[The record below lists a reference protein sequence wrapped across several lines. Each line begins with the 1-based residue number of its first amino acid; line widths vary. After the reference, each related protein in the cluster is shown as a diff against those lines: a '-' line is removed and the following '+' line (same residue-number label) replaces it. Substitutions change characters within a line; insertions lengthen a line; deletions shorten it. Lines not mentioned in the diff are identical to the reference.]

1 MTDHLVDHMIYS
13 MIMCISKRQ
22 VQNSFALLYC
32 FICCSWEM
40 QLVFFVVWNFY
51 SNLHRVYNCI
61 FIVWVSSPGWAL
73 TRWLIL
79 WKILRKSSQPRWGF
93 HNPHASLLQ
102 GLKSFQPELSVI
114 CDTELSVAQS
124 SRHPLHSVQGTVECL
139 EGLLPVVSLPYS
151 TLLGPL
157 QRVEGRL
164 VAGWLHD
171 RPLLLFLVNFQKHV

>member
-1 MTDHLVDHMIYS
+1 MSFDKVVDSVEDI
-13 MIMCISKRQ
+13 KKK
-22 VQNSFALLYC
+22 FAAKVRL
-32 FICCSWEM
+32 S
-40 QLVFFVVWNFY
+40 
-51 SNLHRVYNCI
+51 H
-61 FIVWVSSPGWAL
+61 
-73 TRWLIL
+73 
-79 WKILRKSSQPRWGF
+79 
-93 HNPHASLLQ
+93 PHAPLLQ

>member
-1 MTDHLVDHMIYS
+1 
-13 MIMCISKRQ
+13 
-22 VQNSFALLYC
+22 
-32 FICCSWEM
+32 M

-61 FIVWVSSPGWAL
+61 SIHSLGLF
-73 TRWLIL
+73 
-79 WKILRKSSQPRWGF
+79 PRMSF
-93 HNPHASLLQ
+93 DKVVDSVEDIKKKFAAKVRLPHAPLLQ

>member
-1 MTDHLVDHMIYS
+1 MSRQFRTVVLLHL
-13 MIMCISKRQ
+13 
-22 VQNSFALLYC
+22 L
-32 FICCSWEM
+32 
-40 QLVFFVVWNFY
+40 QLGNATSFFVVWNFY

>member
-1 MTDHLVDHMIYS
+1 MSFDKVVDSVEDI
-13 MIMCISKRQ
+13 KKK
-22 VQNSFALLYC
+22 FAAKVRL
-32 FICCSWEM
+32 
-40 QLVFFVVWNFY
+40 
-51 SNLHRVYNCI
+51 
-61 FIVWVSSPGWAL
+61 
-73 TRWLIL
+73 
-79 WKILRKSSQPRWGF
+79 
-93 HNPHASLLQ
+93 PHAPLFQ

-114 CDTELSVAQS
+114 CDTELSVLAQS